1 MNIYTMVRM
10 QGEDE
15 FGRPLGKFSRS
26 PGEDSYVGAIDAGM

>member
-1 MNIYTMVRM
+1 MNIYIMARM

-26 PGEDSYVGAIDAGM
+26 PREDSCVGAIDAGM